1 MKLRAIMLS
10 LLALVPAAISA
21 QAEDAADYPSRKIR
35 MLLPFAAGGGGDVL
49 GRLLADRM
57 GKRLGQTIFIENR
70 TGAAG
75 TIGAQQAATAA
86 ADGYTITIGG
96 MTTHVLAPAVYPNL
110 PYDPIKDFTTIG
122 RIGTSAI
129 LLVATPDFAANDLR
143 ALVEMSKKGDPVQYG
158 SWGVGSTGHF
168 CGEILSQKAGVRLQ
182 HVPFS
187 GAAKLANDMIGGH
200 ISVGLVDMATGT
212 PLVKD
217 GKLKGL
223 AVCGERSPSLPEV
236 ASYKEQGVDFE
247 RSLSWVMYA
256 PAGIPAPVAQKL
268 SSALKE
274 SLAEPEIIERLLAL
288 GITAEFIAG
297 DQQRDI
303 NVRDIEAWK
312 KVASDAKIEI
322 K

>member
-1 MKLRAIMLS
+1 MKFRAIALS
-10 LLALVPAAISA
+10 LLALAAA
-21 QAEDAADYPSRKIR
+21 ATPVRAEDANDYPSRKIR

-57 GKRLGQTIFIENR
+57 GKRLGQTIFVENR

-75 TIGAQQAATAA
+75 TIGAQQAATSPP
-86 ADGYTITIGG
+86 DGYTITIGG
-96 MTTHVLAPAVYPNL
+96 MTTHVLAPAVYPAL
-110 PYDPIKDFTTIG
+110 PYDPIRDFTTIG

-129 LLVATPDFAANDLR
+129 LVVATPDFPANDVRML
-143 ALVEMSKKGDPVQYG
+143 AEMSKKGDPVLYG

-200 ISVGLVDMATGT
+200 IKLGLVDMATGT
-212 PLVKD
+212 PLVQD
-217 GKLKGL
+217 GKLKAI
-223 AVCGERSPSLPEV
+223 AVCGERSPSLPQV
-236 ASYKEQGVDFE
+236 ASYKEQGIDFE

-256 PAGIPAPVAQKL
+256 PAGIPAPISQKI
-268 SSALKE
+268 SNALKE
-274 SLAEPEIIERLLAL
+274 ALAEADIVERLLAL
-288 GITAEFIAG
+288 GITAQFIAG

-303 NVRDIEAWK
+303 NARDIEAWK
-312 KVASDAKIEI
+312 KVAIDAKIEV

>member
-1 MKLRAIMLS
+1 MKIRAMMLS
-10 LLALVPAAISA
+10 LLTLVSATVAAN
-21 QAEDAADYPSRKIR
+21 AEDPADYPSKKIR
-35 MLLPFAAGGGGDVL
+35 MLLPFSAGGGGDVI
-49 GRLLADRM
+49 GRLLADKM

-70 TGAAG
+70 TGAGG
-75 TIGAQQAATAA
+75 TIGTQQVASAA

-96 MTTHVLAPAVYPNL
+96 MTTHVLAPAVYPSL

-129 LLVATPDFAANDLR
+129 LFVARKDFAANDLR
-143 ALVEMSKKGDPVQYG
+143 GLIELSKKGEPIQYG

-168 CGEILSQKAGVRLQ
+168 CGEILSQKAGLRLE

-187 GAAKLANDMIGGH
+187 GAAKLANDLIGGH
-200 ISVGLVDMATGT
+200 ISLGMVDMATGT

-217 GKLKGL
+217 GQLKGI

-236 ASYKEQGVDFE
+236 ASYKDQGVDFE

-256 PAGIPAPVAQKL
+256 PAGLPEAVTRKL
-268 SSALKE
+268 SAALKE
-274 SLAEPEIIERLLAL
+274 SLGEPEMIEKLLAL
-288 GITAEFIAG
+288 GVTANFIAG
-297 DQQRDI
+297 NQQRDI
-303 NVRDIEAWK
+303 NAGDIEAWK
-312 KVASDAKIEI
+312 KVAIEAKIEI

>member
-1 MKLRAIMLS
+1 MKLCAMMLS
-10 LLALVPAAISA
+10 LLTLASVACSA
-21 QAEDAADYPSRKIR
+21 RAEDAADYPSKKIK
-35 MLLPFAAGGGGDVL
+35 MLLPFGAGGGGDVL

-57 GKRLGQTIFIENR
+57 GSRLGQTIYVENR

-75 TIGAQQAATAA
+75 TIGAQLAATSPP
-86 ADGYTITIGG
+86 DGYTITIGG

-122 RIGTSAI
+122 RIGTSSI
-129 LLVATPDFAANDLR
+129 LLIAAKDFAANDLR
-143 ALVEMSKKGDPVQYG
+143 GLNEASKKGDPIQYG

-187 GAAKLANDMIGGH
+187 SAAKLANDLMGGH

-217 GKLKGL
+217 GKLKAL
-223 AVCGERSPSLPEV
+223 AVCGGRSPSLPDV

-256 PAGIPAPVAQKL
+256 PSGVPA
-268 SSALKE
+268 SA
-274 SLAEPEIIERLLAL
+274 SRTPGGRAPRTAPPPWRAPSPHRGWRRPEC
-288 GITAEFIAG
+288 GPSTPPG
-297 DQQRDI
+297 
-303 NVRDIEAWK
+303 
-312 KVASDAKIEI
+312 
-322 K
+322 

>member
-10 LLALVPAAISA
+10 LLVLASAACPAR
-21 QAEDAADYPSRKIR
+21 AEDATDYPSKKIK
-35 MLLPFAAGGGGDVL
+35 MLLPFGAGGGGDVL

-57 GKRLGQTIFIENR
+57 GNRLGQAIYVENR

-75 TIGAQQAATAA
+75 TIGAQQAATSPP
-86 ADGYTITIGG
+86 DGYTITIGG

-110 PYDPIKDFTTIG
+110 PYDPIKDFATIG
-122 RIGTSAI
+122 RIGTSSI
-129 LLVATPDFAANDLR
+129 LLIATKDFAADDLR
-143 ALVEMSKKGDPVQYG
+143 GLTELSKKGEPIQYG

-187 GAAKLANDMIGGH
+187 SAAKLANDLMGGH

-217 GKLKGL
+217 GKLKAL
-223 AVCGERSPSLPEV
+223 AVCGGRSPSLPYV

-256 PAGIPAPVAQKL
+256 PAGVPASIAQKI
-268 SSALKE
+268 SSALKA
-274 SLAEPEIIERLLAL
+274 SLAEPDIIEKLLAL
-288 GITAEFIAG
+288 GISADFIAG

-303 NVRDIEAWK
+303 NARDIEAWK
-312 KVASDAKIEI
+312 KVASNAKIEV

>member
-1 MKLRAIMLS
+1 MNEMRAI
-10 LLALVPAAISA
+10 LLALLALAPATSSA
-21 QAEDAADYPSRKIR
+21 RAEDATDYPSRKIK

-57 GKRLGQTIFIENR
+57 GKRLGQTIYVENR

-75 TIGAQQAATAA
+75 TIGTQQAATSP
-86 ADGYTITIGG
+86 ADGYTIMIGG

-122 RIGTSAI
+122 TSAI
-129 LLVATPDFAANDLR
+129 LLVATPDFAANDLH
-143 ALVEMSKKGDPVQYG
+143 ALAEMSKKGEPVQYG

-168 CGEILSQKAGVRLQ
+168 CGEILSQKGGVRLQ

-223 AVCGERSPSLPEV
+223 AVCGGRSPSLPQV

-256 PAGIPAPVAQKL
+256 PAGVPAPIVQKL
-268 SSALKE
+268 SSSLKE
-274 SLAEPEIIERLLAL
+274 SLAEPDIVDRLLAL

-303 NVRDIEAWK
+303 NARDIEAWK
-312 KVASDAKIEI
+312 QVANDAKIEV

>member
-1 MKLRAIMLS
+1 MKFRAIMLS
-10 LLALVPAAISA
+10 LLALLSAVPSA
-21 QAEDAADYPSRKIR
+21 RAEDANDYPSRKIK

-57 GKRLGQTIFIENR
+57 GKRLGQTIYVENR

-75 TIGAQQAATAA
+75 TIGAQQAATSP
-86 ADGYTITIGG
+86 ADGYTIMIGG

-129 LLVATPDFAANDLR
+129 LLVATPDFAANDLH
-143 ALVEMSKKGDPVQYG
+143 ALAEMSKKGEPVQYG
-158 SWGVGSTGHF
+158 TWGVGSTGHF
-168 CGEILSQKAGVRLQ
+168 CGEILSQKGGVRLQ

-223 AVCGERSPSLPEV
+223 AVCGGRSPSLPQV

-256 PAGIPAPVAQKL
+256 PAGVPAPIVQKL
-268 SSALKE
+268 SGALKE
-274 SLAEPEIIERLLAL
+274 SLAEPDIVERLLAL

-303 NVRDIEAWK
+303 NARDIEAWK
-312 KVASDAKIEI
+312 QVATDAKIEV

>member
-10 LLALVPAAISA
+10 LLALASTGPSR
-21 QAEDAADYPSRKIR
+21 AEDASGYPSKKIK

-57 GKRLGQTIFIENR
+57 GHRLGQTIYVENR

-75 TIGAQQAATAA
+75 TIGAQQAATSPP
-86 ADGYTITIGG
+86 DGYTITIGG

-122 RIGTSAI
+122 RIGTSSI
-129 LLVATPDFAANDLR
+129 LLIATKDFAANNLR
-143 ALVEMSKKGDPVQYG
+143 ELTELSKKGEPIQYG

-187 GAAKLANDMIGGH
+187 GAAKLANDLMGGH

-217 GKLKGL
+217 GKLKAL
-223 AVCGERSPSLPEV
+223 AVCGGRSPSPAYRRISWPAIGSATSMRATSKPGNRLRTTP
-236 ASYKEQGVDFE
+236 
-247 RSLSWVMYA
+247 RS
-256 PAGIPAPVAQKL
+256 
-268 SSALKE
+268 
-274 SLAEPEIIERLLAL
+274 R
-288 GITAEFIAG
+288 
-297 DQQRDI
+297 
-303 NVRDIEAWK
+303 
-312 KVASDAKIEI
+312 
-322 K
+322 

>member
-1 MKLRAIMLS
+1 
-10 LLALVPAAISA
+10 
-21 QAEDAADYPSRKIR
+21 
-35 MLLPFAAGGGGDVL
+35 
-49 GRLLADRM
+49 
-57 GKRLGQTIFIENR
+57 
-70 TGAAG
+70 
-75 TIGAQQAATAA
+75 
-86 ADGYTITIGG
+86 
-96 MTTHVLAPAVYPNL
+96 VLAPAVYPNL

-122 RIGTSAI
+122 RIGTSSI
-129 LLVATPDFAANDLR
+129 LVVATNDFAANDLR
-143 ALVEMSKKGDPVQYG
+143 GLAEMSRKGAPIQYG

-168 CGEILSQKAGVRLQ
+168 CGEIISQKADVRLQ

-187 GAAKLANDMIGGH
+187 SAAKLANDLMGGH

-223 AVCGERSPSLPEV
+223 AVCGGRSPSLPQV

-256 PAGIPAPVAQKL
+256 PAGIPAPVAQKI

-274 SLAEPEIIERLLAL
+274 SLAEADIIEKLVAL
-288 GITAEFIAG
+288 GITAEYIAG

-303 NVRDIEAWK
+303 NARDIEAWK
-312 KVASDAKIEI
+312 KVAADAKIEV

>member
-10 LLALVPAAISA
+10 LLVLAPAGPTR
-21 QAEDAADYPSRKIR
+21 AEDASGYPSKKIK

-57 GKRLGQTIFIENR
+57 GHRLGQTIYVENR

-75 TIGAQQAATAA
+75 TIGAQQAATSPP
-86 ADGYTITIGG
+86 DGYTLTIGG

-122 RIGTSAI
+122 RIGTSSI
-129 LLVATPDFAANDLR
+129 LLIAAKDFAANNLR
-143 ALVEMSKKGDPVQYG
+143 ELTELSKQGEPIQYG

-187 GAAKLANDMIGGH
+187 GAAKLANDLMGGH

-217 GKLKGL
+217 GKLKAL
-223 AVCGERSPSLPEV
+223 AVCGGRSPSLPGV

-256 PAGIPAPVAQKL
+256 PSGVPAPITEKVSA
-268 SSALKE
+268 ALKA
-274 SLAEPEIIERLLAL
+274 SLAEPDIIEKLLTL
-288 GITAEFIAG
+288 GISADFVAG

-312 KVASDAKIEI
+312 QVAHDAKIEV